1 MRVLLTGGAGFIGH
15 HLLEHLWKNTDWN
28 IVVLDRL
35 DSAGNLNRI
44 TDIECYEANKV
55 RLKIVHHNLRA
66 ALNESVARS
75 IGKVDIILHLAAA
88 SHVNRSIQDPVSF
101 VEDNVLG
108 TVNLLQYARNLDHLE
123 TFVNFSTDEVFGP
136 APDGVAFKED
146 DRYNSGNPY
155 AASKAAAEEFCV
167 AFHNTY
173 GLPVINTHTMNVF
186 GERQDP
192 EKFVPMAIRKIMRG
206 ETVFIH
212 SDHTC
217 TRSSSRF
224 YIHAR
229 NVAAAVLFILKNG
242 SRAGQ
247 KYNIAGEKELTNL
260 EVAIKI
266 AQVLGRR
273 LDHVMVSPDKSDRP
287 GVDMRYA
294 LDDSK
299 MKAMGWKIPMALEE
313 SLESTILWTKNHA
326 DKWLI

>member
-1 MRVLLTGGAGFIGH
+1 
-15 HLLEHLWKNTDWN
+15 
-28 IVVLDRL
+28 VV
-35 DSAGNLNRI
+35 
-44 TDIECYEANKV
+44 Y
-55 RLKIVHHNLRA
+55 HNLRA
-66 ALNESVARS
+66 SINQSVARN
-75 IGKVDIILHLAAA
+75 IGPIDIILHLAAA
-88 SHVNRSIQDPVSF
+88 SHVNRSISDPMSF
-101 VEDNVLG
+101 VEDNVVG
-108 TVNLLQYARNLDHLE
+108 TVNLLQYARGLKNLK

-136 APDGVAFKED
+136 APDGVSFKED

-192 EKFVPMAIRKIMRG
+192 EKFVPMTIRKVMAG

-212 SDHTC
+212 SDQTC

-229 NVAAAVLFILKNG
+229 NVAAAVLHILKHG
-242 SRAGQ
+242 SRAGE
-247 KYNIAGEKELTNL
+247 KYNIAGEMELTNL
-260 EVAIKI
+260 EVAFII
-266 AQVLGRR
+266 ADTLGQK
-273 LDHVMVSPDKSDRP
+273 LNYVMVSPDKSDRP

-299 MKAMGWKIPMALEE
+299 MKSLGWKIPMPLSE
-313 SLESTILWTKNHA
+313 SLKSTILWTKNNA

>member
-15 HLLEHLWKNTDWN
+15 HLLEHLWKNTDFEV
-28 IVVLDRL
+28 VVLDRL

-44 TDIECYEANKV
+44 TDIECYETHKK
-55 RLKIVHHNLRA
+55 RLKVVHHNLRA
-66 ALNESVARS
+66 AINQSVARS
-75 IGKVDIILHLAAA
+75 IGKIDIVLHLAAA
-88 SHVNRSIQDPVSF
+88 SHVNRSIDDPMSF
-101 VEDNVLG
+101 VEDNVMG
-108 TVNLLQYARNLDHLE
+108 TVNLLQYARNLDSLS

-192 EKFVPMAIRKIMRG
+192 EKFVPMTIRNVMQGR
-206 ETVFIH
+206 TVFIH

-247 KYNIAGEKELTNL
+247 KYNIAGEMELTNL
-260 EVAIKI
+260 EVAQFI
-266 AQVLGRR
+266 ADVLGKK
-273 LDHVMVSPDKSDRP
+273 LDYVMVSPDKSDRP

-299 MKAMGWKIPMALEE
+299 MKGMGWKIPMPLKE
-313 SLESTILWTKNHA
+313 SLTSTILWTKNHA

>member
-15 HLLEHLWKNTDWN
+15 HILEHIWKNTDWEV
-28 IVVLDRL
+28 VVLDRL

-44 TDIECYEANKV
+44 AGIECFEANKH
-55 RLKIVHHNLRA
+55 RLKVVYHNLRA
-66 ALNESVARS
+66 QINPSVARS
-75 IGKVDIILHLAAA
+75 IGRVDTILHLAAA
-88 SHVNRSIQDPVSF
+88 SHVNRSITDPVSF

-108 TVNLLQYARNLDHLE
+108 TVNLLQYARQLDHLK
-123 TFVNFSTDEVFGP
+123 TVVNFSTDEVFGP
-136 APDGVAFKED
+136 APEGVAFKED

-155 AASKAAAEEFCV
+155 AASKSAAEEFCV

-173 GLPVINTHTMNVF
+173 ALPVINTHTMNVF

-192 EKFVPMAIRKIMRG
+192 EKFVPMTIRKIMAG

-212 SDHTC
+212 SDQTC
-217 TRSSSRF
+217 TKSSSRF

-229 NVAAAVLFILKNG
+229 NVAAAVLFILENG
-242 SRAGQ
+242 KVGE

-260 EVAIKI
+260 EVAIFI
-266 AQVLGRR
+266 ASVLGKP

-299 MKAMGWKIPMALEE
+299 MKAMGWKIPMPLEG
-313 SLESTILWTKNHA
+313 SLASTILWTRNHA

>member
-15 HLLEHLWKNTDWN
+15 HLLEHLWKNTDWE

-44 TDIECYEANKV
+44 TDIECFEANKH
-55 RLKIVHHNLRA
+55 RLKVVYHNLRA
-66 ALNESVARS
+66 SINQSVARN
-75 IGKVDIILHLAAA
+75 IGPIDIILHLAAA
-88 SHVNRSIQDPVSF
+88 SHVNRSISDPMSF
-101 VEDNVLG
+101 VEDNVVG
-108 TVNLLQYARNLDHLE
+108 TVNLLQYARGLKTLK

-136 APDGVAFKED
+136 APDGVSFKED

-192 EKFVPMAIRKIMRG
+192 EKFVPMTIRKVMAG
-206 ETVFIH
+206 ETVFVH

-229 NVAAAVLFILKNG
+229 NVAAAVLHILKHG
-242 SRAGQ
+242 SRAGE
-247 KYNIAGEKELTNL
+247 KYNIAGEMELTNL
-260 EVAIKI
+260 EVALMI
-266 AQVLGRR
+266 ADTLGKR
-273 LDHVMVSPDKSDRP
+273 LDYVMVSPDKSDRP

-299 MKAMGWKIPMALEE
+299 MKSLGWKIPMPLSE
-313 SLESTILWTKNHA
+313 SLKSTILWTKNHA

>member
-15 HLLEHLWKNTDWN
+15 HILEHIWKNTDWEV
-28 IVVLDRL
+28 VVLDRL

-44 TDIECYEANKV
+44 AGIECFEANKH
-55 RLKIVHHNLRA
+55 RLKVVYHNLRA
-66 ALNESVARS
+66 QVNSSVARS
-75 IGKVDIILHLAAA
+75 IGRVDTILHLAAA
-88 SHVNRSIQDPVSF
+88 SHVNRSITDPVSF

-108 TVNLLQYARNLDHLE
+108 TVNLLQYARQLDHLE

-167 AFHNTY
+167 SFHNTY

-192 EKFVPMAIRKIMRG
+192 EKFVPMTIRKILAG
-206 ETVFIH
+206 QTVFIH

-217 TRSSSRF
+217 AKSSSRF

-229 NVAAAVLFILKNG
+229 NVAAAVLFILQNG
-242 SRAGQ
+242 KVGE
-247 KYNIAGEKELTNL
+247 KYNIAGEQELTNL
-260 EVAIKI
+260 EVAAFI
-266 AQVLGRR
+266 ASVLGKP

-299 MKAMGWKIPMALEE
+299 MKAMGWEMPMPLRE
-313 SLESTILWTKNHA
+313 SLASTILWTRNHA

>member
-15 HLLEHLWKNTDWN
+15 HLLEHLWKNTDWE

-44 TDIECYEANKV
+44 TDIECFDANKH
-55 RLKIVHHNLRA
+55 RLKVVYHNLRA
-66 ALNESVARS
+66 SINQSVARN
-75 IGKVDIILHLAAA
+75 IGPIDIILHLAAA
-88 SHVNRSIQDPVSF
+88 SHVNRSISDPMSF
-101 VEDNVLG
+101 VEDNVVG
-108 TVNLLQYARNLDHLE
+108 TVNLLQYARGLKNLK

-136 APDGVAFKED
+136 APDGVSFKED

-192 EKFVPMAIRKIMRG
+192 EKFVPMTIRKVMAG

-212 SDHTC
+212 SDQTC

-229 NVAAAVLFILKNG
+229 NVAAAVLHILKHG
-242 SRAGQ
+242 SRAGE
-247 KYNIAGEKELTNL
+247 KYNIAGEMELTNL
-260 EVAIKI
+260 EVAFII
-266 AQVLGRR
+266 ADTLGQK
-273 LDHVMVSPDKSDRP
+273 LNYVMVSPDKSDRP

-299 MKAMGWKIPMALEE
+299 MKSLGWKIPMPLSE
-313 SLESTILWTKNHA
+313 SLKSTILWTKNNA

>member
-15 HLLEHLWKNTDWN
+15 HILEHIWKNTDWEV
-28 IVVLDRL
+28 VVLDRL

-44 TDIECYEANKV
+44 AGIECFEANRH
-55 RLKIVHHNLRA
+55 RLKVVYHNLRA
-66 ALNESVARS
+66 QINPSVARS
-75 IGKVDIILHLAAA
+75 IGRVDTVLHLAAA
-88 SHVNRSIQDPVSF
+88 SHVNRSITDPVSF

-108 TVNLLQYARNLDHLE
+108 TVNLLQYARQLDHLK
-123 TFVNFSTDEVFGP
+123 TVVNFSTDEVFGP
-136 APDGVAFKED
+136 APEGVAFKED
-146 DRYNSGNPY
+146 DRYNSSNPY
-155 AASKAAAEEFCV
+155 AASKSSAAEFCV

-192 EKFVPMAIRKIMRG
+192 EKFVPMTIRKIMAG

-212 SDHTC
+212 SDQTC
-217 TRSSSRF
+217 TKSSSRF

-229 NVAAAVLFILKNG
+229 NVAAAVLFILENG
-242 SRAGQ
+242 KVGE

-260 EVAIKI
+260 EVAIFI
-266 AQVLGRR
+266 ASVLGKP

-299 MKAMGWKIPMALEE
+299 MKAMGWKIPMPLEG
-313 SLESTILWTKNHA
+313 SLASTILWTRNHA

>member
-15 HLLEHLWKNTDWN
+15 HILEHLWKNTDWE

-44 TDIECYEANKV
+44 TDIECFEANKH
-55 RLKIVHHNLRA
+55 RLKVVYHNLRA
-66 ALNESVARS
+66 SINQSVARN
-75 IGKVDIILHLAAA
+75 IGPIDIILHLAAA
-88 SHVNRSIQDPVSF
+88 SHVNRSISDPMSF
-101 VEDNVLG
+101 VEDNVVG
-108 TVNLLQYARNLDHLE
+108 TVNLLQYARGLKNLK

-136 APDGVAFKED
+136 APDGVSFKED

-192 EKFVPMAIRKIMRG
+192 EKFVPMTIRKVMAG

-212 SDHTC
+212 SDQTC

-229 NVAAAVLFILKNG
+229 NVAAAVLHILKHG
-242 SRAGQ
+242 SRAGE
-247 KYNIAGEKELTNL
+247 KYNIAGEMELTNL
-260 EVAIKI
+260 EVAFII
-266 AQVLGRR
+266 ADTLGQK
-273 LDHVMVSPDKSDRP
+273 LNYVMVSPDKSDRP

-299 MKAMGWKIPMALEE
+299 MKSLGWKIPMPLSE
-313 SLESTILWTKNHA
+313 SLKSTILWTKNNA

>member
-15 HLLEHLWKNTDWN
+15 HLLEHLWKNTDWE

-44 TDIECYEANKV
+44 TDIECFDANKH
-55 RLKIVHHNLRA
+55 RLKVVYHNLRA
-66 ALNESVARS
+66 SINQSVARN
-75 IGKVDIILHLAAA
+75 IGPIDIILHLAAA
-88 SHVNRSIQDPVSF
+88 SHVNRSISDPMSF
-101 VEDNVLG
+101 VEDNVVG
-108 TVNLLQYARNLDHLE
+108 TVNLLQYARGLKNLK

-136 APDGVAFKED
+136 APDGVSFKED

-192 EKFVPMAIRKIMRG
+192 EKFVPMTIRKVMAG

-212 SDHTC
+212 SDQTC

-229 NVAAAVLFILKNG
+229 NVAAAVLHILKHG
-242 SRAGQ
+242 SRAGE
-247 KYNIAGEKELTNL
+247 KYNIAGEMELTNL
-260 EVAIKI
+260 EVAFII
-266 AQVLGRR
+266 ADTLGQK
-273 LDHVMVSPDKSDRP
+273 LNYVMVSPDKSDRP

-299 MKAMGWKIPMALEE
+299 MKSLGWKIPMPLSE
-313 SLESTILWTKNHA
+313 SLKSTILWTKNNA
-326 DKWLI
+326 DMWLI